1 MAANE
6 ITFKV
11 KVEKDGSL
19 KMVAGQADKA
29 AKSTDKLSKS
39 TDTINKKRTQ
49 YQKIEKGVGQAG
61 LSSAKGFSKQAG
73 AITGGLVPA
82 YAVLAAN
89 VFAITAAFNALKQA
103 AQVET
108 LEAGFTTLGNTVG
121 RTATIMADR
130 LKEVTGNAI
139 STEQA
144 LRAAASG
151 FSAGFSISEMEGLTE
166 IARGA
171 SIALGRDLG
180 DALDRLIRGTAKL
193 EPEILDELG
202 LFVRLDD
209 AVEKYATELGRT
221 ASSLT
226 EAERRQAFLNEA
238 LEQGERKFG
247 NLAEADVNPFDRMA
261 GTFRDLAESFLQI
274 INVAVVPFLSILAN
288 NVVALTGVMILFG
301 TSVLKAM
308 VPALTEFGV
317 RQKEAAQAA
326 RDAIPD
332 LRAAQKAAVDA
343 EQAAIG
349 AAKVKIGKDTIF
361 AQLQGRI
368 AAGKGSPKDIEK
380 SIKSLNASVVRRQKI
395 AKDTGKTINS
405 EYVKETKA
413 IEALILRLKQL
424 QNLRAGSGQRAAQ
437 EALLGGIVS
446 AEESLGETLENINTK
461 GAVGGFK
468 EALAGM
474 MAYKASILSANEESK
489 KFDKS
494 GGIIDK
500 FGKKAKTGFTLAS
513 AGVRLFGAALINA
526 IPIIGQIIFFGSLLL
541 QFLVGLFKRSDEV
554 TTPLNRLDKVL
565 EGIPEKVEQLNV
577 ELKKSQARLAAAS
590 TELERSAEKGAAL
603 EAQIKVLNGIVIES
617 EDAFQQFAGA
627 IQLEELSNLDRILR
641 TIGNAFEELGS
652 KIANFL
658 GLPSVADFFKSIFA
672 GIGDIVDDAGEAVS
686 KGLDAMGFTSEQALK
701 IQEIEEKATELFTNV
716 SQSAQDMVIPFENIE
731 AIFGAS
737 TIEGFLAN
745 AKELPKDFKATS
757 KETEEFEIRS
767 AQLQLAL
774 EGARKKMKQLEIRT
788 VGLGNAFKDSGQ
800 KVSKAFTSIAK
811 PSNFQEISQQ
821 LKDLKKS
828 INNTLNDPTLGQ
840 TVVDSQMKQMGGAF
854 KKFGVTV
861 EEVGKNGANAFNEL
875 EKAVNDVIK
884 AEIGAKHAADMLKE
898 VMKQIKIEDQT
909 RKAARN
915 ADQLLQSYMKTG
927 KFQITAA
934 QAFEN
939 AKKDEERALQ
949 IAEAEATIK
958 KQVIELENMLIL
970 KKIDLALLGVKAGSI
985 EEENLLE
992 QKRIIESM
1000 MLIKKQTIDMELKA
1014 SKAAIKTTRIQ
1025 AQESARAALISGTS
1039 TGTTQQRIENFSDL
1053 QNLNTRSLLK
1063 REDFTTKGVFD
1074 QEGFD
1079 RAGRVADIQDMRAR
1093 VEGLKGVLGPT
1104 IEELKKLGPEGEVVA
1119 AVTAGSFA
1127 ITDAF
1132 MNVAK
1137 VFEETENGFKRSA
1150 AIFGAI
1156 SATIGAISQVMNAAS
1171 NARVAAIDREIA
1183 AEQKRDGKSKESLA
1197 KINALERKKEAQKK
1211 KAFEQ
1216 NKKLQ
1221 MAQIIAN
1228 TAMGISAAMAG
1239 AATSAAGTGFA
1250 AFATLPLFSKIMVGL
1265 VAASGAAALA
1275 MLAGTSYSGGGN
1287 ISATPTGGSP
1297 GSISVGQRRSSVD
1310 LAKSQSAGGELRY
1323 LRGNR
1328 GTGGPENFRPAFY
1341 GKKNRAM
1348 GGATGYV
1355 VGEQGPELFMPDRPG
1370 TIMPADDTAAMTGGS
1385 NVTFNINAIDASGV
1399 EDVLTEQQGN
1409 IIGMLRQAANSY
1421 GQEFFEDVDETIYA
1435 APQARRA

>member
-1 MAANE
+1 VAANE

-29 AKSTDKLSKS
+29 AKSTDKLSQS

-652 KIANFL
+652 KISNFL

-716 SQSAQDMVIPFENIE
+716 SQSAKDMVIPFENIE

-840 TVVDSQMKQMGGAF
+840 TVVDAQMKKMGAAF

-875 EKAVNDVIK
+875 EKAVDDVIK
-884 AEIGAKHAADMLKE
+884 AEMGAKHAADMLKE

-939 AKKDEERALQ
+939 AKKDEQRALQ
-949 IAEAEATIK
+949 IAEAEATLK

-970 KKIDLALLGVKAGSI
+970 KKIDLALLGVKAGSV
-985 EEENLLE
+985 EQQNLLE

-1000 MLIKKQTIDMELKA
+1000 MQIKKDTIDMELRA
-1014 SKAAIKTTRIQ
+1014 SKAAIRSTRIQ
-1025 AQESARAALISGTS
+1025 AQESARASLISGTS

-1053 QNLNTRSLLK
+1053 QNLNTRSLLD
-1063 REDFTTKGVFD
+1063 RDEFA
-1074 QEGFD
+1074 EGDAGQAAFD

-1093 VEGLKGVLGPT
+1093 VEGLKGVLTPA
-1104 IEELKKLGPEGEVVA
+1104 IEELKKLGPEGEIVA
-1119 AVTAGSFA
+1119 AVTAGGFA

-1137 VFEETENGFKRSA
+1137 VFEQSQNKFERSA

-1156 SATIGAISQVMNAAS
+1156 
-1171 NARVAAIDREIA
+1171 
-1183 AEQKRDGKSKESLA
+1183 
-1197 KINALERKKEAQKK
+1197 
-1211 KAFEQ
+1211 
-1216 NKKLQ
+1216 
-1221 MAQIIAN
+1221 
-1228 TAMGISAAMAG
+1228 
-1239 AATSAAGTGFA
+1239 
-1250 AFATLPLFSKIMVGL
+1250 
-1265 VAASGAAALA
+1265 
-1275 MLAGTSYSGGGN
+1275 
-1287 ISATPTGGSP
+1287 
-1297 GSISVGQRRSSVD
+1297 
-1310 LAKSQSAGGELRY
+1310 
-1323 LRGNR
+1323 
-1328 GTGGPENFRPAFY
+1328 
-1341 GKKNRAM
+1341 
-1348 GGATGYV
+1348 
-1355 VGEQGPELFMPDRPG
+1355 
-1370 TIMPADDTAAMTGGS
+1370 
-1385 NVTFNINAIDASGV
+1385 
-1399 EDVLTEQQGN
+1399 
-1409 IIGMLRQAANSY
+1409 
-1421 GQEFFEDVDETIYA
+1421 
-1435 APQARRA
+1435 

>member
-19 KMVAGQADKA
+19 KRVAGQADKA
-29 AKSTDKLSKS
+29 AKSTDKLSQS

-139 STEQA
+139 STEQS

-151 FSAGFSISEMEGLTE
+151 FSAGFAISEMEGLTK

-193 EPEILDELG
+193 EPEILDEIG

-288 NVVALTGVMILFG
+288 NVIALTGVMILFG

-405 EYVKETKA
+405 EYVKETKS

-577 ELKKSQARLAAAS
+577 ELKKSEARLAAAS

-617 EDAFQQFAGA
+617 EDAFNEFAGA
-627 IQLEELSNLDRILR
+627 LKLEELSNLDRILR
-641 TIGNAFEELGS
+641 TIGNAFVELGN
-652 KIANFL
+652 KISNFL
-658 GLPSVADFFKSIFA
+658 GLPNVVDFFKDMFS
-672 GIGDIVDDAGEAVS
+672 GIGDLVDDAGEAVS
-686 KGLDAMGFTSEQALK
+686 KGLDKMGFTSEQALK
-701 IQEIEEKATELFTNV
+701 IAEIEGKASELFTTV
-716 SQSAQDMVIPFENIE
+716 SKAAKDMGFEDIE

-737 TIEGFLAN
+737 TAEDFLASLT
-745 AKELPKDFKATS
+745 ELPEGFKATS
-757 KETEEFEIRS
+757 KESEAFEKRS
-767 AQLQLAL
+767 AQLQLGL
-774 EGARKKMKQLEIRT
+774 EGARNKMKQLEIRT

-840 TVVDSQMKQMGGAF
+840 SVVDAQMKQMGGAF

-861 EEVGKNGANAFNEL
+861 EEVGKNGAEAFKEL
-875 EKAVNDVIK
+875 EKAVDDVIK

-939 AKKDEERALQ
+939 AKKDEKRALQ
-949 IAEAEATIK
+949 IAEAEATLK

-970 KKIDLALLGVKAGSI
+970 RKIDLALLGVKAGTV
-985 EEENLLE
+985 EQENLLE

-1000 MLIKKQTIDMELKA
+1000 MQIKKDTIDMELRA
-1014 SKAAIKTTRIQ
+1014 SKAAIRSTRIQ
-1025 AQESARAALISGTS
+1025 AQESARASLISRTS

-1053 QNLNTRSLLK
+1053 QNLNTRSLLD
-1063 REDFTTKGVFD
+1063 RDDFA
-1074 QEGFD
+1074 EGEAGQAAFD

-1137 VFEETENGFKRSA
+1137 VFQETENGFKRSA

-1370 TIMPADDTAAMTGGS
+1370 TIMPADDTAAVTGGS

>member
-19 KMVAGQADKA
+19 KMVAGDAEKA
-29 AKSTDKLSKS
+29 SKSTDKLNKS
-39 TDTINKKRTQ
+39 TDNLTKKRTQ
-49 YQKIEKGVGQAG
+49 YQKVEKGVGQAG
-61 LSSAKGFSKQAG
+61 LSTAKGFSKQAG

-82 YAVLAAN
+82 YAILAAN

-103 AQVET
+103 AQVEV
-108 LEAGFTTLGNTVG
+108 LEEGFTTLGNTVG

-139 STEQA
+139 STEQS

-151 FSAGFSISEMEGLTE
+151 FSAGFAISEMEGLTR

-221 ASSLT
+221 AGSLT

-317 RQKEAAQAA
+317 RQKEAAKAA
-326 RDAIPD
+326 KAAIPD
-332 LRAAQKAAVDA
+332 MRAAQKAAVDA

-368 AAGKGSPKDIEK
+368 ASGKGSPKDIEK

-405 EYVKETKA
+405 EYAKETKA
-413 IEALILRLKQL
+413 IQALILRLKQL
-424 QNLRAGSGQRAAQ
+424 QNLREGSGQRAAQ

-446 AEESLGETLENINTK
+446 AEESLGETLENINK
-461 GAVGGFK
+461 QGAVGGFK
-468 EALAGM
+468 EALTGM
-474 MAYKASILSANEESK
+474 TAYSASIRGAAKESK

-494 GGIIDK
+494 GGILSK
-500 FGKKAKTGFTLAS
+500 TNKKIKTGFTLAS

-526 IPIIGQIIFFGSLLL
+526 IPVIGQIIFFGSLLI
-541 QFLVGLFKRSDEV
+541 QFLVGLFKRSEEV

-565 EGIPEKVEQLNV
+565 ESIPAKVEQLNV
-577 ELKKSQARLAAAS
+577 ELKKSEVRLAAAS
-590 TELERSAEKGAAL
+590 TELERSAEKGSAL
-603 EAQIKVLNGIVIES
+603 QAQIQVLNGIVIES
-617 EDAFQQFAGA
+617 EDAFKQFSGA
-627 IQLEELSNLDRILR
+627 IQLEELSNLDRVLR
-641 TIGNAFEELGS
+641 TIANAFANLGTVIS
-652 KIANFL
+652 DFLRLPKI
-658 GLPSVADFFKSIFA
+658 ADFFMSMFD
-672 GIGDIVDDAGEAVS
+672 GIGDIVDDAGKAVS
-686 KGLDAMGFTSEQALK
+686 KGLDAMGFTSEQALD
-701 IQEIEEKATELFTNV
+701 IAEIEEKASDLFTNV
-716 SQSAQDMVIPFENIE
+716 SKAAKDMGFDNIE
-731 AIFGAS
+731 AIFGVS
-737 TIEGFLAN
+737 TVEEFLAS
-745 AKELPKDFKATS
+745 ATELPEKFKATS
-757 KETEEFEIRS
+757 KETEAFEMKQ
-767 AQLQLAL
+767 AQLQLAM
-774 EGARKKMKQLEIRT
+774 EGARNKMKQLEIRT

-800 KVSKAFTSIAK
+800 KVGKAFTSIAK

-840 TVVDSQMKQMGGAF
+840 TVVDSRMKEMGGAF
-854 KKFGVTV
+854 NKFGITV
-861 EEVGKNGANAFNEL
+861 KEVGLEGAEAFNEL
-875 EKAVNDVIK
+875 EKAVDDVIA
-884 AEIGAKHAADMLKE
+884 AELGAKHAADVLKE

-939 AKKDEERALQ
+939 AKKDETKALQ
-949 IAEAEATIK
+949 IAQAEATIK

-970 KKIDLALLGVKAGSI
+970 KKIDLALLGVKAGSV
-985 EEENLLE
+985 EEQNLLD
-992 QKRIIESM
+992 QKRIIEDM
-1000 MLIKKQTIDMELKA
+1000 MKIKKDTIDLELKA
-1014 SKAAIKTTRIQ
+1014 SQAAIKSTRIQ

-1039 TGTTQQRIENFSDL
+1039 TGTTQERIKNFSDM
-1053 QNLNTRSLLK
+1053 QNLNTKSLIK
-1063 REDFTTKGVFD
+1063 KEDFTDEKGVFD

-1079 RAGRVADIQDMRAR
+1079 QAGRVADIQDMRTR
-1093 VEGLKGVLGPT
+1093 VEGMKGVLTPAL
-1104 IEELKKLGPEGEVVA
+1104 EELKKLGPEGELVA
-1119 AVTAGSFA
+1119 AVTAGQFA
-1127 ITDAF
+1127 IADSF
-1132 MNVAK
+1132 MFVAAE
-1137 VFEETENGFKRSA
+1137 FERGATKMEKGA
-1150 AIFGAI
+1150 AIAGAV
-1156 SATIGAISQVMNAAS
+1156 ANTISQVASIVNAAS
-1171 NARVAAIDREIA
+1171 AARTAGIDKEID
-1183 AEQKRDGKSKESLA
+1183 AEKKRDGKSKESLA
-1197 KINALERKKEAQKK
+1197 KIKALEKKKEAIARKN
-1211 KAFEQ
+1211 FEI

-1221 MAQIIAN
+1221 MASIIAN
-1228 TAMGISAAMAG
+1228 TAAAYMGIMAAESLKTGILAPALATVALVMG
-1239 AATSAAGTGFA
+1239 AAQ
-1250 AFATLPLFSKIMVGL
+1250 
-1265 VAASGAAALA
+1265 LA
-1275 MLAGTSYSGGGN
+1275 IVAGTSYQGGGSSVG
-1287 ISATPTGGSP
+1287 SAGASTPS
-1297 GSISVGQRRSSVD
+1297 SVSVGQRRSSVD
-1310 LAKSQSAGGELRY
+1310 IAQSQSAGGELSY
-1323 LRGNR
+1323 LRGDR

-1341 GKKNRAM
+1341 GKKTRAT
-1348 GGATGYV
+1348 GGYV

-1421 GQEFFEDVDETIYA
+1421 GQEFFEDVDETIYSS
-1435 APQARRA
+1435 PQARRA